1 MAREHSLAVWLFQ
14 ANLDF
19 SEDWRKVHEIK
30 TFHHLTVRWNHLIL
44 HVLVACISTLASG

>member
-1 MAREHSLAVWLFQ
+1 MAREHSIAVWLFQ

-19 SEDWRKVHEIK
+19 SKDWRKVHEIK
-30 TFHHLTVRWNHLIL
+30 TFHYLTVRWNHLIL